1 MDPNPQKW
9 KSQEKELRKEGRFA
23 TIMRAYVNK
32 TTQPQ
37 HQIKPIRVPKSP
49 LAARTRRPKF
59 TRDER
64 HRGSLRNKTPPPVI
78 KSEPSPLE
86 VSAAHGLAQQSF
98 AAKQILFNDF
108 PVPKK
113 GAMSSGLE
121 YCTCRPFFYP
131 RGAIDVN
138 CPLKF

>member
-1 MDPNPQKW
+1 MDPRSQKW

-37 HQIKPIRVPKSP
+37 SQIKQIRVPKSP
-49 LAARTRRPKF
+49 LAVRARRPKF
-59 TRDER
+59 TKDER
-64 HRGSLRNKTPPPVI
+64 HQVSLRKRTPPPVI
-78 KSEPSPLE
+78 KSEPSPSPLE
-86 VSAAHGLAQQSF
+86 VSATHALAQQSF

-113 GAMSSGLE
+113 GAMSTGLE
-121 YCTCRPFFYP
+121 YCKSLPFFYTK
-131 RGAIDVN
+131 D
-138 CPLKF
+138 